1 MALTPTAHL
10 VEWLDLAGSVLAE
23 PLQVVEGQI
32 TPRGPGFV
40 STGTIRRSRGLPR
53 DRVFEEVPD

>member
-1 MALTPTAHL
+1 MSLPTAHM

-32 TPRGPGFV
+32 TPRGPGL
-40 STGTIRRSRGLPR
+40 GLDWDDKAVAR
-53 DRVFEEVPD
+53 FAA